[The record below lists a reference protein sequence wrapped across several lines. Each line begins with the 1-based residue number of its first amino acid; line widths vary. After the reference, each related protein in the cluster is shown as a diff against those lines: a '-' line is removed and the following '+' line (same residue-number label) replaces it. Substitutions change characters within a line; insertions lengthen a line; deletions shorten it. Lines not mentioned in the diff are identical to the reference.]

1 MARAPAFRAVFGVV
15 ALSSLTAACAAIL
28 GFERLEED
36 APVTPVVDGATDA
49 PSAGD
54 GGSDAPQDPVCST
67 VGVPD
72 PPAAQPGGD
81 AGDIEQEFAISSV
94 DFGLDTSVDPV
105 GLNIDRR
112 CTTSL
117 ASSTCKLP
125 SPDQLARAIDYD
137 GGVDNSGYSLVQQL
151 SLLGEA
157 FAPKNIN
164 ERLQRG
170 EYGFIVRVRN
180 YNGTPND
187 DAIGVEVYPAL
198 RHGVPPSVPD
208 GGRSDLWVRDQSYNF
223 VNSSTI
229 RSTLAYVSAGV
240 VVAFFETF
248 EMPLSAPEQTPP
260 TRRMV
265 VKLRDVWMRAQLVK
279 LPDGNDGARGVL
291 AGRWSTLDF
300 LRQVRSLDVPNLG
313 TICKQSFVY
322 LQAKNT
328 LCPGR
333 DVRGRAVDDDKDLPC
348 DAVSAGL
355 AFTAYAV
362 DTSTSEPPPV
372 IPDPCVEA
380 GIADD
385 DDCP

>member
-1 MARAPAFRAVFGVV
+1 MSGRARTVIAVV
-15 ALSSLTAACAAIL
+15 ALSSLSAACAAIL

-36 APVTPVVDGATDA
+36 APLTPDDAAAVDA
-49 PSAGD
+49 PVAQD
-54 GGSDAPQDPVCST
+54 GGSDAPQNGACGV

-72 PPAAQPGGD
+72 PPPAQPVGD
-81 AGDIEQEFAISSV
+81 ASDIEQEFAIGSV
-94 DFGLDTSVDPV
+94 DFGLDTVAEPV

-117 ASSTCKLP
+117 ATSSCKLP
-125 SPDQLARAIDYD
+125 SPDQISRAIDYD
-137 GGVDNSGYSLVQQL
+137 GGVDNSGFNLVQQL
-151 SLLGEA
+151 ALLGEA
-157 FAPKNIN
+157 FSPTNIN
-164 ERLQRG
+164 ERLQVG
-170 EYGFIVRVRN
+170 EYGFVVRVRN

-187 DAIGVEVYPAL
+187 DSIGVEVYPAL

-208 GGRSDLWVRDQSYNF
+208 GGRSDLWVRDESYNF
-223 VNSSTI
+223 ANSSTI
-229 RSTLAYVSAGV
+229 RSSLAYVTAGV

-248 EMPLSAPEQTPP
+248 EMPLSAPEQTPVE
-260 TRRMV
+260 RRMV

-300 LRQVRSLDVPNLG
+300 LRQVRSLDVPNFG
-313 TICKQSFVY
+313 TICKQPLVY
-322 LQAKNT
+322 GQAKNT

-333 DVRGRAVDDDKDLPC
+333 DVRGRGVDDDKDLPC

-362 DTSTSEPPPV
+362 DKTTSAAPPV

-385 DDCP
+385 DNCP